1 MVLCTKHLFYTPIK
15 RNSFRMALACTLPTI
30 LYGTRSSLFIVG
42 HTTWAT
48 RAPTVKVFSGILLV
62 LGFADLAL
70 TAPTRHHIYTHILM
84 FKHFSQLIT
93 E

>member
-1 MVLCTKHLFYTPIK
+1 MTVA
-15 RNSFRMALACTLPTI
+15 RTLPPI
-30 LYGTRSSLFIVG
+30 LYGAGPPLFIVG

-48 RAPTVKVFSGILLV
+48 RAPAVKVFSGVLLV

-70 TAPTRHHIYTHILM
+70 TAPTRHHICNIYSM
-84 FKHFSQLIT
+84 FKHISHPIT

>member
-1 MVLCTKHLFYTPIK
+1 
-15 RNSFRMALACTLPTI
+15 MALACTLPTI
-30 LYGTRSSLFIVG
+30 LYGTRPSLFIVG

-48 RAPTVKVFSGILLV
+48 RAPTVKVFSGVLLV

-70 TAPTRHHIYTHILM
+70 TAPTRHHICNIYSM
-84 FKHFSQLIT
+84 FKHISHPIT